1 MIHQLIKL
9 SQPARE
15 ALAYII
21 REGRLSFNQLFKR
34 IKKHRA
40 ISRKTLAKA
49 IKELEATGLIE
60 AIEEPK
66 RPWTPWRFYRLRDD
80 VVKVAE
86 KYARQFLVKDG
97 KQFILDVLASLDV
110 IEIGEEL
117 AELYL
122 MTVDPEARD
131 IVFLSLSDDP
141 FLASYVILF
150 LHLKMYIASYILSSL
165 SGEDALDESF
175 LRKLQAFVEGA
186 RHSERSRYIWS
197 LLVVGE
203 ILKDYLIVNAL
214 LFSLPLAEEASESL
228 ALASQAAADFLR
240 AALGV
245 IKDIPKPKD
254 VKLARKFS
262 LGAFSRLLG
271 GEAGGAGSSSKVG
284 DEGAA
289 RPLEKRRRG

>member
-1 MIHQLIKL
+1 LIKL
-9 SQPARE
+9 SEPGRE

-21 REGRLSFNQLFKR
+21 REGRLSFNQLFRR
-34 IKKHRA
+34 IKKHRP

-49 IKELEATGLIE
+49 IKELEAAGLIE
-60 AIEEPK
+60 AIEVPK
-66 RPWTPWRFYRLRDD
+66 RSWGAPRKFYRLRDD
-80 VVKVAE
+80 VVEEAE
-86 KYARQFLVKDG
+86 KFAQQFLVKDG

-110 IEIGEEL
+110 IEVGEEL